1 MEVDMLNLFF
11 IWVSNA
17 FSHPFSQE
25 EYSLRTAIKV
35 SEKGV
40 VPLVALEVP
49 IPIAL
54 AEIGAESTDPKD
66 VKRRKINQYNQKQW
80 DTLASYLEFTIDGE
94 PIEGEWLPIEHP
106 ANGKAAE
113 GFFVY
118 LVSFNPKKPYQQLST
133 GTEIVIENKSF
144 SDVPMVYTGSAHASS
159 PYVIVSSTAKD
170 ILGEFV
176 DKDLTDPQRWSKDS
190 TLRKMKVVVGLDGS

>member
-1 MEVDMLNLFF
+1 MLNLLFLL
-11 IWVSNA
+11 VSDV
-17 FSHPFSQE
+17 FGHPFSQE

-54 AEIGAESTDPKD
+54 REIGAESTDPKD

-80 DTLASYLEFTIDGE
+80 DTLAASLDFTINGE
-94 PIEGEWLPIEHP
+94 PVQGEWLAIEHP

-118 LVSFNPKKPYQQLST
+118 LVSFNPKKPYQKLSA
-133 GTEIVIENKSF
+133 GTEIVIDNQSF
-144 SDVPMVYTGSAHASS
+144 IDAPMVYTGSAHASE
-159 PYVIVSSTAKD
+159 PYVISSSTSQD
-170 ILGEFV
+170 VLGEFTNL
-176 DKDLTDPQRWSKDS
+176 DLTDPKRWSKDAS
-190 TLRKMKVVVGLDGS
+190 LRTMKVVVGLEGP